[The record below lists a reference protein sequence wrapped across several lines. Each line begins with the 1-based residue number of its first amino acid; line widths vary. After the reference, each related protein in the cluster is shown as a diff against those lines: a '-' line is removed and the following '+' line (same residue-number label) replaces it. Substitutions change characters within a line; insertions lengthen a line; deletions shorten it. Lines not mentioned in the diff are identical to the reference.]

1 MEDAMVFPM
10 AEKLVT
16 ETDNQKLKEKFA
28 ALDRKIGA
36 DVVARLEQFAGSLS
50 FQADIPHSK

>member
-1 MEDAMVFPM
+1 MVFPM

-16 ETDNQKLKEKFA
+16 ENDNQDLKEKFA

-36 DVVARLEQFAGSLS
+36 DIVARLEQFAGSLS
-50 FQADIPHSK
+50 FQADMPDPK